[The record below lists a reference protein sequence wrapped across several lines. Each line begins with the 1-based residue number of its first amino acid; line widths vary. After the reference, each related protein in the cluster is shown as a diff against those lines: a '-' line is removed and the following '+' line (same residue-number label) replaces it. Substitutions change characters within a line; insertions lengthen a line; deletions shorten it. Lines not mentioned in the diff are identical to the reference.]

1 VWSILKLSK
10 EAIEELKE
18 IYRKEFGKEISD
30 EEAQEMGIRL
40 IRFFKIILRPIPREM
55 DNKQFD

>member
-1 VWSILKLSK
+1 MKLSE
-10 EAIEELKE
+10 EAIEEFRE

-30 EEAQEMGIRL
+30 GEAQEMGIRL
-40 IRFFKIILRPIPREM
+40 IRLFKIILRPIPKEM